1 MDTLQTM
8 LNMNYQSNMG
18 EPWMIQ
24 PRLATQRGKN
34 LTTASVEVRKGYS
47 RATALLFILK
57 AALLD
62 EYEVKSNADFD
73 SLAKRTTAN
82 ISIGFANPF
91 FCFFFLPRT
100 HRQVCSCIQGAH
112 KTRNFKIRNEPLK
125 TSNFLR
131 DRPGAEIR
139 HTKIVVRIEKYCCGN

>member
-24 PRLATQRGKN
+24 PRLATQRGTN

-62 EYEVKSNADFD
+62 EYEIKSDAEFD

-82 ISIGFANPF
+82 ANP
-91 FCFFFLPRT
+91 
-100 HRQVCSCIQGAH
+100 
-112 KTRNFKIRNEPLK
+112 
-125 TSNFLR
+125 
-131 DRPGAEIR
+131 
-139 HTKIVVRIEKYCCGN
+139 